1 MSKSLKSQGKS
12 PQQSRSK
19 ELVNAIFEATVR
31 VLPKIGNKA
40 LTTKKIAEIA
50 GISIGSLYQYFPNKD
65 AVLMAVMDRSI
76 QSTAE
81 KIDEKID
88 AFQGNSMNEGIDYII
103 DFGLDIFLNDKE
115 TIREVYRRAP
125 EFDRIPTLL
134 KLRQHVVKRLAE
146 QMQHFHPG
154 MPKDEYVRISFIS
167 VNSVLGVIQTMIYD
181 ETQTYDK
188 SQLSLEM
195 KAMVSAYIQRRT
207 QI

>member
-1 MSKSLKSQGKS
+1 M
-12 PQQSRSK
+12 
-19 ELVNAIFEATVR
+19 NAIFEATVR

-50 GISIGSLYQYFPNKD
+50 GVSIGSLYQYFPNKD

-76 QSTAE
+76 QETAA

-88 AFQGNSMNEGIDYII
+88 AFQGTSMNEGIDYII

-125 EFDRIPTLL
+125 EFDRVPTLL
-134 KLRQHVVKRLAE
+134 KLRQHVVKRLAD
-146 QMQHFHPG
+146 QMQQFNPVL
-154 MPKDEYVRISFIS
+154 KNEDYLRISFIA

-181 ETQTYDK
+181 ENQIYSKQELSFELK
-188 SQLSLEM
+188 S
-195 KAMVSAYIQRRT
+195 MVRAYLKMRCEVT
-207 QI
+207 K